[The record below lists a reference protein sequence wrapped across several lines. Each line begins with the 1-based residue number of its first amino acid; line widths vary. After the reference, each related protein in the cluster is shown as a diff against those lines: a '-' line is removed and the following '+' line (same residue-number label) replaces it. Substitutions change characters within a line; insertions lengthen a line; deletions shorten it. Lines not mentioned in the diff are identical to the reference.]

1 MENSS
6 YRGYCSTVLNS
17 PESDRVIRYIKLIRV
32 RFHYPFATTTTVMSP
47 VNKKEP
53 INGFPCILNFPVH
66 IGRIYKLTL
75 ISSYMVTIRRHIT
88 KPERTFTFHNPADL
102 SFLGMT
108 GSTFHVSATKYM
120 NILHFKMFKM
130 SIGCKILV
138 LLLIESPREFELA
151 ERNFISHFS
160 IG

>member
-1 MENSS
+1 
-6 YRGYCSTVLNS
+6 
-17 PESDRVIRYIKLIRV
+17 
-32 RFHYPFATTTTVMSP
+32 MSP

-75 ISSYMVTIRRHIT
+75 ISSYVVTIRRHIT
-88 KPERTFTFHNPADL
+88 KQERTFTFHNPADL
-102 SFLGMT
+102 SFSGMT

-120 NILHFKMFKM
+120 NILRFKMLKM

-138 LLLIESPREFELA
+138 LLLIESPGEFELA